1 MNNSQYSQEYTIKID
16 GRKLDA
22 RVDLV
27 EASYWAYRAQGLLP
41 DAKVEIYPPAT
52 NDKAAK

>member
-1 MNNSQYSQEYTIKID
+1 MSIAQYPQEHTIKID

-41 DAKVEIYPPAT
+41 DAKVEIYHPAT
-52 NDKAAK
+52 NDKVAK